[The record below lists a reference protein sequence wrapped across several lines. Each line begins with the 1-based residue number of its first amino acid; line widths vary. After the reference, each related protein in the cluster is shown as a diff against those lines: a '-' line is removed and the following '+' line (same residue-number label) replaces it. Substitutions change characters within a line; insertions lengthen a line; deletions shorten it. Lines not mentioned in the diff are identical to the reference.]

1 MQFIKLK
8 EQLKKYTLFSLKD
21 IKKIN
26 EKFSRTRLNEW
37 QDKGYIRK
45 IIKNFYMFT
54 DISID
59 EGILFEIANKLYPPS
74 YISLEIALSYYN
86 LIPESV
92 YQITSVSTRR
102 TYSFDTKIG
111 QFTYRKLKPSLF
123 FGYNLIKNNEKN
135 FKIASI
141 EKSILDFLYFN
152 SEINNITA
160 MESIRLNK
168 KEFLLNTDK
177 DKLVKY
183 TEIFNNSLLSKRVK
197 IFLEYAN
204 NA

>member
-123 FGYNLIKNNEKN
+123 FGYNLVKNNEKN